1 MNVRLQ
7 YPATFTAGVIYH
19 GALRMNTYTARIWM
33 TTATEEPVD
42 HTVAYERMRYMF
54 DQILDSSVFIDHTD
68 TDRCRALIDAG
79 VNIITLPAEPVDQII
94 GLMLYSKL
102 NAIMQDRM
110 IVHDIEVSS
119 ALGEGMVY
127 LHSDE
132 ETVGP
137 FAEDGWW
144 NDPDPL
150 CCHRAMLHTNNVMT
164 MTSAPSWRDLE
175 LSWKDD
181 RDSADTG
188 NTIVF
193 ADFNRNES
201 K

>member
-7 YPATFTAGVIYH
+7 YPATFTAGVFYH
-19 GALRMNTYTARIWM
+19 DALRMNTYTARIWM

-42 HTVAYERMRYMF
+42 HNVAYERLRYMI
-54 DQILDSSVFIDHTD
+54 DHMIDSSVFIDQTD
-68 TDRCRALIDAG
+68 TDRCRALINAG
-79 VNIITLPAEPVDQII
+79 INIIPLPSEPVDQII

-102 NAIMQDRM
+102 NAVMQDRM
-110 IVHDIEVSS
+110 IVHDIEISS
-119 ALGEGMVY
+119 TLGDGMVY
-127 LHSDE
+127 LHSDD

-137 FAEDGWW
+137 FADEGWW
-144 NDPDPL
+144 NDSEPL
-150 CCHRAMLHTNNVMT
+150 CCPRAMLHTNNVMT
-164 MTSAPSWRDLE
+164 MTTAPTWRDLE
-175 LSWKDD
+175 LGWKDD
-181 RDSADTG
+181 KDSVDIG